1 MRAARA
7 SLLLV
12 TLASAS
18 AWRVGFDVEL
28 RAEVRLSSIHNFGAD
43 GGSVHASFTLRRPP
57 CSPAL
62 AGAECWAPTERL
74 YMVVVDAAQWEGMRD
89 TFRGDTDLDCQQPSA
104 ARAELS
110 FLRWREAELMRAR
123 ADPSAHAAADAA
135 HELRFEFD
143 ARLPSARGLHSLALF
158 NCAAASGVI
167 VAGEA
172 TFHGRAGEPLSIPQ
186 QTLRAMRAAL
196 CAANAA

>member
-18 AWRVGFDVEL
+18 AWRVGFEVEL
-28 RAEVRLSSIHNFGAD
+28 RAEVRLSSILNFGAD

-110 FLRWREAELMRAR
+110 FLRWRDNFTVALFGKQEYRPLRKTQMMT
-123 ADPSAHAAADAA
+123 SATKAAA
-135 HELRFEFD
+135 
-143 ARLPSARGLHSLALF
+143 
-158 NCAAASGVI
+158 
-167 VAGEA
+167 
-172 TFHGRAGEPLSIPQ
+172 
-186 QTLRAMRAAL
+186 
-196 CAANAA
+196 